1 MHGTHGTAP
10 CRGPLR
16 RQLITGV
23 ALREDPGLA
32 TDTKLVSRHGPHT
45 PRAGNSNRRPG
56 PRSSKLP
63 TSLNARASDARSV
76 PDRFKNAHHLLI
88 KSATFA
94 PRSSSQHPGPGP
106 AVIDHGSKSYVRHA
120 PPVAWQTSET
130 RLIASAPPPG
140 RTRQATTKHA
150 GAAPDET
157 VRRGRLHQHGRQTRT
172 LRQRHGR
179 EQLHRRSPDPA
190 RQQQGRHCR
199 RQSHDHGTVRRPD
212 AAGQHA
218 PWMQRAARLRPGLG
232 FCLVAGL
239 GVLGRPAVEAG
250 GTPARAHPG
259 LVKAGPLGA
268 PLTSG
273 TS

>member
-1 MHGTHGTAP
+1 M
-10 CRGPLR
+10 RG
-16 RQLITGV
+16 
-23 ALREDPGLA
+23 A
-32 TDTKLVSRHGPHT
+32 
-45 PRAGNSNRRPG
+45 
-56 PRSSKLP
+56 
-63 TSLNARASDARSV
+63 SLTV
-76 PDRFKNAHHLLI
+76 FKNAHHLLI

-106 AVIDHGSKSYVRHA
+106 AVIDHGSKSCVRHA
-120 PPVAWQTSET
+120 PPVSWKASET

-199 RQSHDHGTVRRPD
+199 RQPHDHGTVRRPD

-218 PWMQRAARLRPGLG
+218 PWRQRAARLRRGLG

-250 GTPARAHPG
+250 CTPARAHPG
-259 LVKAGPLGA
+259 LVRAGPLGA
-268 PLTSG
+268 PLSSG
-273 TS
+273 TSERRCRPLPPLSTPNPVSPAWGWEPSSRRRGAPS